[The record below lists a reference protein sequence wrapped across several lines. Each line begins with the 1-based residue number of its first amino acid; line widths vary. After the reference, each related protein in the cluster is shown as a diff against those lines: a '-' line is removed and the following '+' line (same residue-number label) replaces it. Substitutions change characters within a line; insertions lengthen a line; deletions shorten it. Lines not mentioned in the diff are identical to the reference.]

1 MEHLR
6 QIGIPGIAMQM
17 RSTFEKVIE
26 YEMARLR
33 TLVAEQA
40 SIIEQNATSEVVVG
54 VENSWSYPLD
64 ASLAEAGINASTLWA
79 ADGAWENW
87 VADSREQV
95 V

>member
-1 MEHLR
+1 
-6 QIGIPGIAMQM
+6 MQM

-40 SIIEQNATSEVVVG
+40 SIIEQNSTSEVIVG

-64 ASLAEAGINASTLWA
+64 ASLAEAGINASSPWA
-79 ADGAWENW
+79 ADGAWGNW
-87 VADSREQV
+87 VADSRE
-95 V
+95 

>member
-1 MEHLR
+1 
-6 QIGIPGIAMQM
+6 MQM

-40 SIIEQNATSEVVVG
+40 SIIEQNATSEVVIG

-64 ASLAEAGINASTLWA
+64 ASLAEAGINPSTLWA
-79 ADGAWENW
+79 ADGAWGNW
-87 VADSREQV
+87 AADS
-95 V
+95 

>member
-6 QIGIPGIAMQM
+6 HIGIPGIAMQM
-17 RSTFEKVIE
+17 RPTFEKVIE

-40 SIIEQNATSEVVVG
+40 SVIEQNATSEVVVG
-54 VENSWSYPLD
+54 VENSWSYPFD

-79 ADGAWENW
+79 ADGAWGNW
-87 VADSREQV
+87 VADARE
-95 V
+95 